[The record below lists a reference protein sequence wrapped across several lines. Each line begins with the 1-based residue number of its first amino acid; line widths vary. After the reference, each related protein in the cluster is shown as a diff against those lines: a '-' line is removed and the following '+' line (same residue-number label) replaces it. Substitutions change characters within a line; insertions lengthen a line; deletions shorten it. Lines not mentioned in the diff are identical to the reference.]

1 MQILQRGQR
10 LVLPIDFFIEP
21 FNINF
26 YWETKNN
33 QNYDISLGALLISN
47 GKLLTNKDFVYSI
60 NKISFDGSLSEI
72 TATKSNNKSFI
83 LNLKRV
89 RPEIEKIFFVISIS
103 DNNIFKNQICRN
115 ISFEAEN
122 KNNKFQFKIDVAS
135 NERTFL
141 LCNFYKNNN
150 EWKLNTGGEAFS
162 GDFIDILKRF
172 DSGSGSDSDYMS
184 LETIVEKDKDFSKK
198 FEDLNNNYQGAKNI
212 YDKLKQEI
220 TGLEEDLN
228 IISYGIYKPHF
239 DYDTSEK
246 FKQEIENVRKL
257 QKDLIK
263 NGTAVD
269 CPVNWTVGGSTQ
281 DGKKLTNQYSKLML
295 RAFNGECDT
304 SILKV
309 RWDNI
314 LKMEQRVDK
323 SYESINQ
330 LGVIYNISIKS
341 EYYELKLKELR
352 LNYEYQQKKHIERE
366 EQRRIQE
373 QIREEEKAQR
383 DFDNAILEAE
393 KEEERYQRALEK
405 AKYEIDSAKGKQ
417 LDELNN
423 KIELLEQRLS
433 ESRENKERAI
443 SRAQLTKSG
452 FVYIISNIGAFGEN
466 MYKIGMTRR
475 LDPMDRIKE
484 LSSASVPFS
493 FDVHAMIY
501 SDNAPELERILHTFL
516 TAKRVNLVNFRKEFF
531 SVSINEIEKAVK
543 EHNLEVEVIRIS
555 EAREYKETLAMKQY
569 KNSEYEY
576 IAINL
581 DSDFPLSL
589 L

>member
-475 LDPMDRIKE
+475 L
-484 LSSASVPFS
+484 VHCQFS
-493 FDVHAMIY
+493 
-501 SDNAPELERILHTFL
+501 L
-516 TAKRVNLVNFRKEFF
+516 
-531 SVSINEIEKAVK
+531 
-543 EHNLEVEVIRIS
+543 
-555 EAREYKETLAMKQY
+555 
-569 KNSEYEY
+569 
-576 IAINL
+576 
-581 DSDFPLSL
+581 
-589 L
+589 